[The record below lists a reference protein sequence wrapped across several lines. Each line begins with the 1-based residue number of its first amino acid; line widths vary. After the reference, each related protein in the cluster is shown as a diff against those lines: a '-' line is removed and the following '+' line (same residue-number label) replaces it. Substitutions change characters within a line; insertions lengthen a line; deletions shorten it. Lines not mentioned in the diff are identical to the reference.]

1 MRSRIQRQKIF
12 GAIKI
17 FDFLFVFHKGKI
29 MIKMGKKSVIRAT
42 MCSTMALMC
51 ATTPLHAQAP
61 ADAPDTGE
69 IVVTARKR
77 SEDVLKT
84 PVAVSVVTSED
95 IAKKGIASVADLA
108 NNTPGMNIN
117 NNSSGRAD
125 RSFQQIIIR
134 GFTPSTSL
142 STTVSTFIDGA
153 PVSSPTAF
161 SSITDPARIE
171 VLKGPQSA
179 YFGRNTFAGAVNVV
193 NKEPTDEW
201 HGSISAMGGT
211 RNNYRLHADLEG
223 PIFGD
228 ALTFR
233 VGGDKFAK
241 DGSYTNQ
248 YNGGTLGD
256 QSSKSVNGLIVA
268 KPVSGLTIK
277 AFGLYSEDHDGPAAQ
292 GLISA
297 YGLTDAAG
305 NTIVANQSNCT
316 LNGVQSGTVGSAG
329 ASIPASYRY
338 ICGVAPKLSANAP
351 SMNTE
356 LTQNVKD
363 WLAKSTGRIVDGKD
377 GVQGYGLFRK
387 YYHLHLAMDYEIAD
401 TGLTLSSITAMNRET
416 YSTLVDLDNWGS
428 NAIPNSAAA
437 VAAGVPYWTYPF
449 LVERKN
455 SDFSQEG
462 RLTFD
467 NGGPLRA
474 TVGASYLNN
483 WVTSDLGGGTGSL
496 ANVVA
501 STAGKTRSRTKGA
514 FFALSYKFFDKLT
527 INAEGRYQIDKL
539 YAYAQPTGLTVT
551 NATIAEPGFY
561 EFGDT
566 LLSDTYK
573 NFLPRVI
580 AQYDVDQNTMV
591 YASWS
596 KGVNPG
602 GFNTSFLTSPTA
614 TVNAAIAAGI
624 GVAVRPEKVTNYEVG
639 IKGKLLDG
647 RIRYALDGYFAQWR
661 DQINTIALAILD
673 PDTGTPQLVQ
683 GTANTGNVD
692 MKGIEFEGSFVV
704 NDLITLNAAGS
715 LNASKLKDYVSPT
728 VSKLSGIFDYS
739 GNEMPNT
746 SKWSASAGI
755 QFGGNIAAQDA
766 STWFAR
772 ADYVFKS
779 GVWSNAANI
788 VRTPAYNNV
797 NVRAGV
803 TIGALSLEAFVNNA
817 FNDDAYTSI
826 ADQFLFTPSFAYTST
841 NSALIVGL
849 REKRTAGVQAK
860 YKF

>member
-1 MRSRIQRQKIF
+1 MTGKFQNPRCAAALS
-12 GAIKI
+12 
-17 FDFLFVFHKGKI
+17 VF
-29 MIKMGKKSVIRAT
+29 
-42 MCSTMALMC
+42 AL
-51 ATTPLHAQAP
+51 AAGLAAP
-61 ADAPDTGE
+61 AMAQSADDSASSGGGD

-77 SEDVLKT
+77 SEDILKT
-84 PVAVSVVTSED
+84 PVAVAVVTSED
-95 IAKKGIASVADLA
+95 IAKKGIASISDLA
-108 NNTPGMNIN
+108 TNTPGMNIN

-142 STTVSTFIDGA
+142 STTTSTFIDGA

-161 SSITDPARIE
+161 TSITDPARIE

-193 NKEPTDEW
+193 NKEPTGEW
-201 HGSISAMGGT
+201 HGSVLGMAGT

-233 VGGDKFAK
+233 IGADKFAK
-241 DGSYTNQ
+241 DGSYRNK
-248 YNGGTLGD
+248 YNGSANGDVSTNTLGD
-256 QSSKSVNGLIVA
+256 QSSKSINGLLVA
-268 KPVSGLTIK
+268 KPVDGLTIK

-292 GLISA
+292 GLIASHA
-297 YGLTDAAG
+297 ITNAAG
-305 NTIVANQSNCT
+305 ATIVADQSNCI

-329 ASIPASYRY
+329 STIRVNRPYM
-338 ICGVAPKLSANAP
+338 CGVAPGLSAVAP
-351 SMNTE
+351 SMNNE

-363 WLAKSTGRIVDGKD
+363 FLAKSTGRIFNGKD
-377 GVQGYGLFRK
+377 GVQDYGLYRK
-387 YYHLHLAMDYEIAD
+387 YYHLHLNIDYEIPG
-401 TGLTLSSITAMNRET
+401 TGVTVSSITAMNRES

-428 NAIPNSAAA
+428 DTIPNSPAA

-455 SDFSQEG
+455 NDFSQEG
-462 RLTFD
+462 RATFD
-467 NGGPLRA
+467 NGGPFRA

-483 WVTSDLGGGTGSL
+483 WILSDLGGGTGSL
-496 ANVVA
+496 ANVNA
-501 STAGKTRSRTKGA
+501 STAGKTQSRTKGA

-527 INAEGRYQIDKL
+527 INAEGRYQIDTL
-539 YAYAQPTGLTVT
+539 YAYAQPTGVT
-551 NATIAEPGFY
+551 ITNPAIATPGFY
-561 EFGDT
+561 SYGD
-566 LLSDTYK
+566 LLLKGTYK

-580 AQYDVDQNTMV
+580 AQFEANPDTMF

-602 GFNTSFLTSPTA
+602 GFNTSFLTSPPA
-614 TVNAAIAAGI
+614 TVAAAAAAGI
-624 GVAVRPEKVTNYEVG
+624 TVAVKPEKVTNYEVG

-661 DQINTIALAILD
+661 KQINTIALALVD
-673 PDTGTPQLVQ
+673 PQTGTPQLVQ

-715 LNASKLKDYVSPT
+715 LNDTKLKSYVSPT
-728 VSKLSGIFDYS
+728 VSQLSGIFDYS

-755 QFGGNIAAQDA
+755 QFGGNIK
-766 STWFAR
+766 SNPGSSWYAR
-772 ADYVFKS
+772 ADYAFKS

-803 TIGALSLEAFVNNA
+803 TVGALSLDVFVNNL
-817 FNDDAYTSI
+817 FNDKAYTSI
-826 ADQFLFTPSFAYTST
+826 ADQFVFTPNFAYTST

-860 YKF
+860 IKF

>member
-1 MRSRIQRQKIF
+1 
-12 GAIKI
+12 
-17 FDFLFVFHKGKI
+17 
-29 MIKMGKKSVIRAT
+29 MIKTGKKLVLQAT

-51 ATTPLHAQAP
+51 AVTPLHAQVA
-61 ADAPDTGE
+61 ADAPDLGE

-95 IAKKGIASVADLA
+95 IAKKGIVSVADLA
-108 NNTPGMNIN
+108 ANTPGMNVN

-125 RSFQQIIIR
+125 RSFQQIIVR

-193 NKEPTDEW
+193 NKEPTGEW
-201 HGSISAMGGT
+201 HGSILAMGGT
-211 RNNYRLHADLEG
+211 RNNYRFHADIEG
-223 PIFGD
+223 PIFGE

-233 VGGDKFAK
+233 IGADTFGK
-241 DGSYTNQ
+241 DGSYTNK
-248 YNGGTLGD
+248 YNGSLNGPVKTNTLGD
-256 QSSKSVNGLIVA
+256 QSSKSVNALIVA
-268 KPVSGLTIK
+268 KPFTGLTIK
-277 AFGLYSEDHDGPAAQ
+277 AFGLYSEDDDGPAAQ
-292 GLISA
+292 GLIAA
-297 YGLTDAAG
+297 YGLTDKNG
-305 NTIVANQSNCT
+305 KTVVTNQSNCT
-316 LNGVQSGTVGSAG
+316 ISGVQSGTVGSAG
-329 ASIPASYRY
+329 ASVRVNRPF
-338 ICGVAPKLSANAP
+338 ICGVTPKLSATGPAIN
-351 SMNTE
+351 NE
-356 LTQNVKD
+356 LTPNIKS
-363 WLAKSTGRIVDGKD
+363 WLAKSTGRIVDGDD
-377 GVQGYGLFRK
+377 GVQNFGLYRK
-387 YYHLHLAMDYEIAD
+387 FYHLHLAADYEIGD
-401 TGLTLSSITAMNRET
+401 TGLTLSSITSMNREV

-428 NAIPNSAAA
+428 DQVSFASPAAA
-437 VAAGVPYWTYPF
+437 ATAAAAGVNYWNFPF
-449 LVERKN
+449 LIERKN

-462 RLTFD
+462 RLSFD

-474 TVGASYLNN
+474 TIGASYLNN
-483 WVTSDLGGGTGSL
+483 WVTSDLGGNAGVLT
-496 ANVVA
+496 NVVA
-501 STAGKTRSRTKGA
+501 STAGKTQSRTKGA

-539 YAYAQPTGLTVT
+539 YAYAQPTGLNVT
-551 NATIAEPGFY
+551 NAAIAPPGFY
-561 EFGDT
+561 AFGDT

-580 AQYDVDQNTMV
+580 AQYDFDRNVMV

-673 PDTGTPQLVQ
+673 PNTGTPQLVQ
-683 GTANTGNVD
+683 GTANTGSVD

-704 NDLITLNAAGS
+704 NDLITLNGAGS
-715 LNASKLKDYVSPT
+715 LNDSKIKDYVSPT
-728 VSKLSGIFDYS
+728 VSQLSGIFDYS
-739 GNEMPNT
+739 GKQMPNT

-755 QFGGNIAAQDA
+755 QFGGDIRGQDD

-772 ADYVFKS
+772 ADYVYKS
-779 GVWSNAANI
+779 GVYSNAANI
-788 VRTPAYNNV
+788 VRTPKFYNV
-797 NVRAGV
+797 NLRAGV

-817 FNDDAYTSI
+817 LNDEAYTSI
-826 ADQFLFTPSFAYTST
+826 GDQFLFTPTFAYTST
-841 NSALIVGL
+841 FSAVVVGL

>member
-1 MRSRIQRQKIF
+1 MTGKFKAVRGVSALSILALATGLAVPALAQSAD
-12 GAIKI
+12 GAESSGPGG
-17 FDFLFVFHKGKI
+17 D
-29 MIKMGKKSVIRAT
+29 
-42 MCSTMALMC
+42 
-51 ATTPLHAQAP
+51 
-61 ADAPDTGE
+61 

-95 IAKKGIASVADLA
+95 IAKKGITSLSDLA
-108 NNTPGMNIN
+108 ANTPGMNIN

-153 PVSSPTAF
+153 PVSSPTALTAI
-161 SSITDPARIE
+161 SDPARVE

-193 NKEPTDEW
+193 NKEPSGEW
-201 HGSISAMGGT
+201 HGSILAMGGT

-233 VGGDKFAK
+233 ISADKFAK
-241 DGSYTNQ
+241 DGSYKNK
-248 YNGGTLGD
+248 YNGSANGDVATNTLGD
-256 QSSKSVNGLIVA
+256 QSSKSINGLIVA
-268 KPVSGLTIK
+268 KPVTGLTIK

-297 YGLTDAAG
+297 RGLTNAAG
-305 NTIVANQSNCT
+305 QTIVADQSNCT

-329 ASIPASYRY
+329 SSIRVSRPY
-338 ICGVAPKLSANAP
+338 ICGVAPSLSAVAP
-351 SMNTE
+351 SMNNE
-356 LTQNVKD
+356 LSQNVKD
-363 WLAKSTGRIVDGKD
+363 WLAKSTGRVLNGKD
-377 GVQGYGLFRK
+377 GVQDYGLYRK
-387 YYHLHLAMDYEIAD
+387 YYHLHLAMDYEIPGTD
-401 TGLTLSSITAMNRET
+401 VTVSSITAMNREI

-428 NAIPNSAAA
+428 DTIPNSAAA
-437 VAAGVPYWTYPF
+437 IAGGVPYWTYPY
-449 LVERKN
+449 LIERKN
-455 SDFSQEG
+455 SDFSQEVRAG
-462 RLTFD
+462 FD
-467 NGGPLRA
+467 NGGPFRA

-483 WVTSDLGGGTGSL
+483 WVTSDLGGGPGVLT
-496 ANVVA
+496 NVVA

-514 FFALSYKFFDKLT
+514 FFALSYKFFDQLT
-527 INAEGRYQIDKL
+527 INAEGRYQVDTL
-539 YAYAQPTGLTVT
+539 YAYAQPTGLNVT
-551 NATIAEPGFY
+551 NPAIATPGFY

-566 LLSDTYK
+566 LLKQSYK

-580 AQYDVDQNTMV
+580 AQFDFNPNAMI

-602 GFNTSFLTSPTA
+602 GFNTSFLTSPPA
-614 TVNAAIAAGI
+614 TVAAASAAGI
-624 GVAVRPEKVTNYEVG
+624 NVAVKPEKVTNYEVG

-647 RIRYALDGYFAQWR
+647 RIRYSLDGYFAQWR
-661 DQINTIALAILD
+661 KQINTIALALLD
-673 PDTGTPQLVQ
+673 PGTNTPQLVQ

-692 MKGIEFEGSFVV
+692 MKGIEFEGSFAV

-715 LNASKLKDYVSPT
+715 LNDTKLKDYVSPT
-728 VSKLSGIFDYS
+728 VSQLTGTFDYS

-746 SKWSASAGI
+746 SKWSASAGL
-755 QFGGNIAAQDA
+755 QVGGDIGSQADT
-766 STWFAR
+766 TWFAR
-772 ADYVFKS
+772 GDYVFKS

-797 NVRAGV
+797 NLRAGV
-803 TIGALSLEAFVNNA
+803 TIGAFSLQAFVNNV
-817 FNDDAYTSI
+817 FNDNAYTSI
-826 ADQFLFTPSFAYTST
+826 ADQFLFTPNFAFTST
-841 NSALIVGL
+841 SSALIVGL

-860 YKF
+860 VTF

>member
-1 MRSRIQRQKIF
+1 MTRTI
-12 GAIKI
+12 
-17 FDFLFVFHKGKI
+17 
-29 MIKMGKKSVIRAT
+29 KSVGSA
-42 MCSTMALMC
+42 SALSIL
-51 ATTPLHAQAP
+51 ALAAGIASPAFAQS
-61 ADAPDTGE
+61 ADEGANSGVGGD

-84 PVAVSVVTSED
+84 PVAVAVVTSED
-95 IAKKGIASVADLA
+95 IAKKGITSITDLA
-108 NNTPGMNIN
+108 SNTPGMNVN

-161 SSITDPARIE
+161 TSITDPARIE

-193 NKEPTDEW
+193 NKEPSGEW
-201 HGSISAMGGT
+201 HGSILAMGGT
-211 RNNYRLHADLEG
+211 RNNYRLHADIEG
-223 PIFGD
+223 AIIGD

-233 VGGDKFAK
+233 IGADKFAK
-241 DGSYTNQ
+241 DGSYKNN
-248 YNGGTLGD
+248 YNGSGNGDVSTRTLGD
-256 QSSKSVNGLIVA
+256 QSSKSINGLLVA

-292 GLISA
+292 GIISA
-297 YGLTDAAG
+297 YGLTNAAG
-305 NTIVANQSNCT
+305 TTIVANQSNCT
-316 LNGVQSGTVGSAG
+316 LSGVQSGTVGSAG
-329 ASIPASYRY
+329 AGITVNRPS
-338 ICGVAPKLSANAP
+338 ICGIAPKLSSSAP
-351 SMNTE
+351 SMNNE

-363 WLAKSTGRIVDGKD
+363 WLAKSTGRIFNGKD
-377 GVQGYGLFRK
+377 GVQDYGLYRK
-387 YYHLHLAMDYEIAD
+387 YYHLHLAVDYEIPG
-401 TGLTLSSITAMNRET
+401 TGVTVSSITAMNREA

-428 NAIPNSAAA
+428 DTIPNSAAA

-449 LVERKN
+449 LIERKN

-462 RLTFD
+462 RATFD

-496 ANVVA
+496 TNVVA

-514 FFALSYKFFDKLT
+514 FFALSYKFFDQLT
-527 INAEGRYQIDKL
+527 LNAEGRYQIDTL

-551 NATIAEPGFY
+551 NPAIATPGFY
-561 EFGDT
+561 AYGDT
-566 LLSDTYK
+566 LLKKTYK

-580 AQYDVDQNTMV
+580 AQFEFDPSTMV

-602 GFNTSFLTSPTA
+602 GFNTSFLTSPPA
-614 TVNAAIAAGI
+614 TVAAAAAAGI
-624 GVAVRPEKVTNYEVG
+624 TVAVKPEKVTNYEIG

-647 RIRYALDGYFAQWR
+647 RVRYALDGYFAQWR
-661 DQINTIALAILD
+661 NQINTIALALLD
-673 PDTGTPQLVQ
+673 PDTGVPQLVQ

-715 LNASKLKDYVSPT
+715 LNDSKLKDYVSPT
-728 VSKLSGIFDYS
+728 VSQLSGIFDYS

-746 SKWSASAGI
+746 SKWSASAGV
-755 QFGGNIAAQDA
+755 QFGGDIGSQAG
-766 STWFAR
+766 SSWFAR
-772 ADYVFKS
+772 GDYVFKS
-779 GVWSNAANI
+779 GVWANAANI

-803 TIGALSLEAFVNNA
+803 TIGDFSLEAFVNNV

-826 ADQFLFTPSFAYTST
+826 ADQFLFTPNFAYTST

-849 REKRTAGVQAK
+849 REKRTAGIQAK
-860 YKF
+860 VKF